1 MTTLTIN
8 DKEVETIISM
18 YGRDAI
24 INYIKTFK
32 PVPKSR
38 PKQEDDFDSRI
49 RALKPV
55 NTQWAERLKKAFE
68 SNYIYFSEKFTE
80 IDYLKIEENVILFLP
95 SILSHSIELK
105 LMTKEEISK
114 YLELDFTD

>member
-8 DKEVETIISM
+8 DKEVESIIDM
-18 YGRDAI
+18 YGRDTI

-32 PVPKSR
+32 PISKSR

-55 NTQWAERLKKAFE
+55 NTQWAERLKKALEFLNE
-68 SNYIYFSEKFTE
+68 EFVNNWS
-80 IDYLKIEENVILFLP
+80 IDYKQTREEYLTN
-95 SILSHSIELK
+95 
-105 LMTKEEISK
+105 K
-114 YLELDFTD
+114 YSLWV

>member
-55 NTQWAERLKKAFE
+55 NTQWAERLKKALEFLNEEFPQIICEE
-68 SNYIYFSEKFTE
+68 SLL
-80 IDYLKIEENVILFLP
+80 IDF
-95 SILSHSIELK
+95 
-105 LMTKEEISK
+105 IS
-114 YLELDFTD
+114 